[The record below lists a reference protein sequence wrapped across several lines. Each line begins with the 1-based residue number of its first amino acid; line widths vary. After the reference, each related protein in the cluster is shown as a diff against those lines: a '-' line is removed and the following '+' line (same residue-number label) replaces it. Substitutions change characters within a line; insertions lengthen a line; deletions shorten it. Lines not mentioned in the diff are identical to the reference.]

1 MSARVVERALRV
13 EGEEERAAIGA
24 EAEAL
29 VAGYGI
35 IDARS
40 RAVST
45 RAWESE
51 ISSQLRFGENP
62 RENQIPDALT
72 ARNRHRKSQSSVMCP
87 EPDLQLNTQCLFT
100 S

>member
-1 MSARVVERALRV
+1 MVERALRV
-13 EGEEERAAIGA
+13 EEEEERAAIGA
-24 EAEAL
+24 EAEAW

-62 RENQIPDALT
+62 RENQIPL
-72 ARNRHRKSQSSVMCP
+72 
-87 EPDLQLNTQCLFT
+87 PDVFSRVENWQL
-100 S
+100 